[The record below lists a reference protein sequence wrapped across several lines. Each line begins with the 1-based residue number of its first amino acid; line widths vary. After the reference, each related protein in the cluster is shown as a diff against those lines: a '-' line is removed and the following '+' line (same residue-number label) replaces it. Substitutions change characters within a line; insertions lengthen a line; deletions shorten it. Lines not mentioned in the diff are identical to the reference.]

1 MNGILKRRNLINLM
15 SLLFGII
22 FISSCSC
29 GRKEKPITV
38 TGQNGQV
45 YTHYQTACA
54 AHDFVAAHQYLA
66 ELKSQEDS
74 YHVKRGRKNHD
85 KYLLYSN
92 LLDEGEKY
100 VFQQEA
106 MYLMTLE
113 DEDFASKRIVFLL
126 KEAGTTGNDDRCNW
140 LMDLAIDMDREG
152 AVKSLTRLYNGKIPE
167 NVLEKVVEYLYVQ
180 KGEQNLNF
188 LSSLLN
194 QNGHMG
200 ILINTVFDKGSDELA
215 ADLAKRYGECIDLDD
230 KSVITKLASRKDR
243 GLSDAIIKSLSA
255 IAINGRPYPIGLHD
269 RHDPDRE
276 WSSGNQDKI
285 SHFQYVDSVA
295 DYNRQCDNLLSIAIA
310 SGNQYLAQKVLT
322 CFKEKP
328 VFVVGSDETV
338 IKAPNGKRIDYS
350 HSYMYYSDED
360 KKAAQKKY
368 QEAVASGSFR

>member
-1 MNGILKRRNLINLM
+1 M
-15 SLLFGII
+15 
-22 FISSCSC
+22 
-29 GRKEKPITV
+29 
-38 TGQNGQV
+38 

-140 LMDLAIDMDREG
+140 LMDLAIDMNREG
-152 AVKSLTRLYNGKIPE
+152 AVKSLTKLYNGKIPE
-167 NVLEKVVEYLYVQ
+167 NVLEKVVDYLYVQ
-180 KGEQNLNF
+180 KGEENLNF
-188 LSSLLN
+188 LCSLLD

-200 ILINTVFDKGSDELA
+200 ILINAVFDKGNDALV
-215 ADLAKRYGECIDLDD
+215 ADLAKRYGNCINLDD
-230 KSVITKLASRKDR
+230 KSVITKLASKKDR
-243 GLSDAIIKSLSA
+243 GLSNAIIKSLSA
-255 IAINGRPYPIGLHD
+255 IKIEGRPYSVGLHARHYAD
-269 RHDPDRE
+269 RDVD
-276 WSSGNQDKI
+276 GNNQDKV
-285 SHFQYVDSVA
+285 SHFQYSDNVA
-295 DYNRQCDNLLSIAIA
+295 DYNRQCDNVLSIAIA
-310 SGNQYLAQKVLT
+310 SGNQYLAQKVLA

-328 VFVVGSDETV
+328 VFVEGSPTTD
-338 IKAPNGKRIDYS
+338 IKAPNGKQIDCLQC
-350 HSYMYYSDED
+350 YMYYSDED

-368 QEAVASGSFR
+368 QEAVASGSFK